1 MNSGVRRFAE
11 EQGKVALVLAGGGIT
26 GAVYEVGALLA
37 INELLVGRTIN
48 DFDIYVGTSGGALV
62 AALVANG
69 VTPPEIMQLI
79 ERSHPEIRNMR
90 VGDLFDLNPAH
101 FLHRLRRLPRALY
114 RAGRDVMT
122 QGREAALTDM
132 LWELAEVLPSGFYS
146 TAALER
152 YLCELLTL
160 PGRSNDF
167 RALAKELYV
176 VATDLDT
183 GRRAVFSRNDH
194 GEVPISRTVA
204 ASSAVPVLYRPVQI
218 GERDYVDGGLQ
229 GAASLDLAI
238 EAGAELVV
246 CINPMA
252 PLDAVQA
259 RADRHYIRE
268 HGFQA
273 VLNQSV
279 RTLLHAGVRYHVKN
293 LRAKYP
299 RVDIILIEPQWDD
312 QAMFRYNPMHYRS
325 RQAVAEHGFRSV
337 TTGLLS
343 NPELLRRVL
352 NRHGIELRDGSG
364 LTVPTAID
372 PDHSPAGNAAPNGPP
387 ALTAALA
394 ELEGLLGR
402 LKHQAS
408 ATIEP

>member
-1 MNSGVRRFAE
+1 MNSGVRRLDD

-26 GAVYEVGALLA
+26 GAVYEVGALHA
-37 INELLVGRTIN
+37 INSLLVGRTVN

-62 AALVANG
+62 AALIANG
-69 VTPPEIMQLI
+69 FTPPEIMQLI
-79 ERSHPEIRNMR
+79 DRRHPEIRNMR
-90 VGDLFDLNPAH
+90 VGDLFDLTPTH
-101 FLHRLRRLPRALY
+101 FLQRLRRLPGALY
-114 RAGRDVMT
+114 RAGRDLVR

-146 TAALER
+146 MAALER
-152 YLCELLTL
+152 YVCELLTL
-160 PGRSNDF
+160 PGSSNDF
-167 RALAKELYV
+167 RTLPKELYI

-252 PLDAVQA
+252 PLNAVQA

-273 VLNQSV
+273 VFNQSV

-337 TTGLLS
+337 TAGLLAD
-343 NPELLRRVL
+343 PDLLRRVL
-352 NRHGIELRDGSG
+352 ARHGVKLRDDSV
-364 LTVPTAID
+364 TMAPAEIE
-372 PDHSPAGNAAPNGPP
+372 PDHSPEGNSAPNGPP
-387 ALTAALA
+387 PLTAALA
-394 ELEGLLGR
+394 ELEGILGR
-402 LKHQAS
+402 LKHQ
-408 ATIEP
+408 PPVQQP

>member
-1 MNSGVRRFAE
+1 MNSGLRSLPH

-37 INELLVGRTIN
+37 INDLLVGRTVN
-48 DFDIYVGTSGGALV
+48 DFEIYVGTSGGALV
-62 AALVANG
+62 AALIANG
-69 VTPPEIMQLI
+69 VTPPEIMQII
-79 ERSHPEIRNMR
+79 ERSHPEIRNLR
-90 VGDLFDLNPAH
+90 VGDLFDLNPTH
-101 FLHRLRRLPRALY
+101 FLQRLRRLPGSIY
-114 RAGRDVMT
+114 RAGRNLVS
-122 QGREAALTDM
+122 QGREAALTDI
-132 LWELAEVLPSGFYS
+132 LWELAEVLPSGLYS

-152 YLCELLTL
+152 YLCELLTR
-160 PGRSNDF
+160 PGRTNDF
-167 RALAKELYV
+167 RALAKELYI
-176 VATDLDT
+176 VATDLDS
-183 GRRAVFSRNDH
+183 GRRAVFSRNDQ
-194 GEVPISRTVA
+194 GTAPISRAVA

-259 RADRHYIRE
+259 HANRHYIRD

-273 VLNQSV
+273 VFNQSV

-312 QAMFRYNPMHYRS
+312 QAMFGYNPMHYRS
-325 RQAVAEHGFRSV
+325 RQAVAAHGFRSV
-337 TTGLLS
+337 TAGLMS

-352 NRHGIELRDGSG
+352 SRHGIELRAGS
-364 LTVPTAID
+364 VPALPIAID
-372 PDHSPAGNAAPNGPP
+372 PDHAPAGNDAPTNAPP
-387 ALTAALA
+387 LAAALA

-402 LKHQAS
+402 LKQQPS
-408 ATIEP
+408 VQQL

>member
-1 MNSGVRRFAE
+1 MNSGIHTLDD

-37 INELLVGRTIN
+37 INDLLVGRTVN

-62 AALVANG
+62 AALIANG
-69 VTPPEIMQLI
+69 VAPSEIMQLI
-79 ERSHPEIRNMR
+79 DQRHPELRNMR
-90 VGDLFDLNPAH
+90 VGDLFDLSPSH
-101 FLHRLRRLPRALY
+101 FLHRLRRLPGALY
-114 RAGRDVMT
+114 RTGRDLMT
-122 QGREAALTDM
+122 QGSEAALTDI
-132 LWELAEVLPSGFYS
+132 LWELADVLPSGFYS

-152 YLCELLTL
+152 YVCELLTL

-167 RALAKELYV
+167 RALSTELYI

-183 GRRAVFSRNDH
+183 GRRAIFSRNDH
-194 GEVPISRTVA
+194 DTVPIGRAIA

-238 EAGAELVV
+238 EAGAQLVV

-273 VLNQSV
+273 VFNQSV

-299 RVDIILIEPQWDD
+299 QVDIILIEPQWDD

-325 RQAVAEHGFRSV
+325 RQAVAAHGFRSV
-337 TTGLLS
+337 TAGLLS
-343 NPELLRRVL
+343 NPELLQRVL
-352 NRHGIELRDGSG
+352 ARHGIEIRTDSLP
-364 LTVPTAID
+364 TVPPAID
-372 PDHSPAGNAAPNGPP
+372 PDHAPESDAVPNGPP
-387 ALTAALA
+387 LAAALA
-394 ELEGLLGR
+394 ELERLLGR
-402 LKHQAS
+402 LKSVQQ
-408 ATIEP
+408 P